1 MLTGP
6 FMKPAAELAV
16 FFGKNTEELAEKMK
30 PGIVNAIVTA
40 LLFIWCVVSLS
51 GVSTFLYFNF

>member
-1 MLTGP
+1 
-6 FMKPAAELAV
+6 MKPAAELAV